1 MDVEPPMIDYEK
13 VLIGLD
19 LKFTSQRG
27 VELEGLCP
35 MHKSRTGKED
45 NHPSW
50 WINTETGMHLCFS
63 CGYKGNIYTLVKDLK
78 DVDYFDAQ
86 NFVNEQKESTADY
99 LLSRLRDLP
108 QYVVPEEP
116 LEMSEA
122 RLAVF
127 TDPPEKELRK
137 RFITAEAAL
146 KCEVLWDPKNSSW
159 ILPIRSPENYS
170 LWGWQEKGAQGRF
183 FKNQPGGVKK
193 SRTVFNVKNMS
204 TDTVII
210 VESPLDVVRLE
221 TVGYTG
227 AISTY
232 GAATSDSQAKILR
245 NARTVMAA
253 YDKDDAGRKASE
265 EVLGYARKYGINL
278 MFFNY
283 NGIDVKDIGDMTE
296 EQIHWGI
303 KHARHMV
310 EGKDAYTWI

>member
-1 MDVEPPMIDYEK
+1 MIDYEK
-13 VLIGLD
+13 VIVGLD

-35 MHKSRTGKED
+35 MHKARTGKED

-50 WINTETGMHLCFS
+50 WFNTDNGMHLCFS
-63 CGYKGNIYTLVKDLK
+63 CGYKGNIFTLVRDLK
-78 DVDYFDAQ
+78 GIDYFDAQ
-86 NFVNEQKESTADY
+86 EFVNEQKESTADY
-99 LLSRLRDLP
+99 LLARLRDLP
-108 QYVVPEEP
+108 VYEVPEEP

-127 TDPPEKELRK
+127 TEPPEIELRK
-137 RFITAEAAL
+137 RFLTSDAAR
-146 KCEVLWDPKNSSW
+146 KCGVLWDPKTSAW
-159 ILPIRSPENYS
+159 ILPIRNPENYN

-193 SRTVFNVKNMS
+193 SKSMFNIENMS

-221 TVGYTG
+221 SVGYTG
-227 AISTY
+227 AVSPY
-232 GAATSDSQAKILR
+232 GAALSDSQAKILR
-245 NARTVMAA
+245 NAKTIMAA

-265 EVLGYARKYGINL
+265 EIVKFAHTYGMNL
-278 MFFNY
+278 TFFNY

-310 EGKDAYTWI
+310 EGKAAYTWI

>member
-1 MDVEPPMIDYEK
+1 MIDYEK